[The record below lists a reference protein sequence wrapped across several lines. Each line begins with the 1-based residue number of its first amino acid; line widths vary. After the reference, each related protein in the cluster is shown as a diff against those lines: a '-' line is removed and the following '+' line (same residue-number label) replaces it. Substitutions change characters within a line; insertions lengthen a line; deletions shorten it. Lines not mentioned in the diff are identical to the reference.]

1 MGFFKKVG
9 KFIKKHT
16 KQAWEYGTFQKDP
29 FKGADKFIRNELGG
43 YGNVLMTAGIIAAGI
58 ATGGALSAA
67 GAGTMAGAG
76 TAAGAATAGA
86 ATATGLSSYAA
97 SAAIAAGVATGVASG
112 VSGAEA
118 RKEEIEAHKQA
129 AKEKKAVAKANA
141 LEEEQRR
148 ASLFALRRQVGAT
161 NVGKSAIFGSGSA
174 NTMSGNDVL
183 GIKLG

>member
-1 MGFFKKVG
+1 MGLWKKVK
-9 KFIKKHT
+9 KFVKKQT

-29 FKGADKFIRNELGG
+29 LKGADKFIRNELGG

-58 ATGGALSAA
+58 ATGGIATAA
-67 GAGTMAGAG
+67 GASTY
-76 TAAGAATAGA
+76 AAGAATA
-86 ATATGLSSYAA
+86 
-97 SAAIAAGVATGVASG
+97 AGVATGAASG
-112 VSGAEA
+112 ISGAEA

-129 AKEKKAVAKANA
+129 AEEKKAVAKANA